1 MYIFKIVVLNFET
14 SLSFFKNYELLQTP
28 RFCSIASD
36 LLTANSGILIN
47 VVACNFC
54 QKKSRKEISGVIV
67 HTAFSRVC
75 LKGKSLHFDSASLGT
90 ESSIECWLAECSTDC
105 LLAPKVS
112 NLVSLPLTSYFQC
125 HMPSMS
131 WNDLCSLHLPV
142 MTPSEQAIGVFLTIA

>member
-28 RFCSIASD
+28 CFCSIASD

-54 QKKSRKEISGVIV
+54 QKNSRKEISGVIV
-67 HTAFSRVC
+67 YTAFSRVC

-90 ESSIECWLAECSTDC
+90 ESSTE
-105 LLAPKVS
+105 
-112 NLVSLPLTSYFQC
+112 Y
-125 HMPSMS
+125 
-131 WNDLCSLHLPV
+131 
-142 MTPSEQAIGVFLTIA
+142 